1 MQLNTILLGLMA
13 STGALAA
20 PAQVEARAVSAMAAT
35 PQWIIKGFKRTCNA
49 QDTSCVVSFAVDT
62 QTALATACTYT
73 VAGTPASRTST
84 SGITCGPYT
93 ISSGWSGQ
101 FGPENGFTTWSV
113 VDWSKRLITWPAYT
127 DKELVNGKAVTPD
140 KSYAPQTLA

>member
-1 MQLNTILLGLMA
+1 MQLNTLLLSLLATATSGV
-13 STGALAA
+13 LAA
-20 PAQVEARAVSAMAAT
+20 PLESRAVSAMAET
-35 PQWIIKGFKRTCNA
+35 PQWILKGFKRTCNA
-49 QDTSCVVSFAVDT
+49 EDTSCVVTFAVDT
-62 QTALATACTYT
+62 QTAPATGCTYT
-73 VAGTPASRTST
+73 VTGAGASRAST

-113 VDWSKRLITWPAYT
+113 VDWSKKQITWPAYT